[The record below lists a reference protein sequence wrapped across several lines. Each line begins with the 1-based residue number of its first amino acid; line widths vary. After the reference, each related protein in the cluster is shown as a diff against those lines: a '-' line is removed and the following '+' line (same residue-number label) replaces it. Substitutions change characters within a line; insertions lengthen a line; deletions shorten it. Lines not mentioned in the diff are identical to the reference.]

1 MLLSHPH
8 FAGLSAFPLHRQ
20 MGLEYRSAADGRS
33 HLAFEVGPDMLTP
46 APALHA
52 GYLYAASD
60 LASYV
65 ALLSLLTHD
74 ESAVTHDLHVSV
86 MSSARAGDRVDIRAE
101 VVRRGRTLA
110 FMDVRASCGDRLL
123 STARV
128 TKSMMGPNR

>member
-8 FAGLSAFPLHRQ
+8 FAGLSAFPLH
-20 MGLEYRSAADGRS
+20 RS